1 MITLS
6 IDGLLGKTITPAMGL
21 PESEITALRTPMRR
35 AIEQFLKE
43 RGAGDHAWG
52 LDPYAKKVI
61 TQVKETAAAVKR
73 SRIETVLWL
82 GIGGSGLGPKVLQEA
97 FELPSSVEFVV
108 VDTIDPAAL
117 GVITSVVDWSKTL
130 VVVVSKSGETLE
142 TMSAF
147 FLCWDHLKRARKG
160 AAKDRVI
167 AITDPKEGAL
177 QTFCLEQGIQTLP
190 IQPGVGGRY
199 CIFSPVGLLPIALL
213 GGDVDAFVRGAKSM
227 DTRCQSTVLE
237 ENPAALLA
245 AAQWLLDTK
254 KHYPIRVIMAYG
266 HRLQSLGRWN
276 QQLIAESLGKAET
289 QNPIPMAALGT
300 QDQHSL
306 LQQWLAG
313 PRRCWHL
320 FIREKQHPALSLPEI
335 TDPAFRWLSKRSFG
349 DLLDACAD
357 GTAGALTAQK
367 RPHASLTLEKMDEHN
382 LGELFFLLLTEVVL
396 LGKLYRLN
404 PYGQPAVELGKK
416 RTRQILGIRD

>member
-1 MITLS
+1 MISLS
-6 IDGLLGKTITPAMGL
+6 IDGLLGKTITPAMGIA
-21 PESEITALRTPMRR
+21 ESELTAMRTPVRR
-35 AIEQFLKE
+35 AIEQFLEERKE
-43 RGAGDHAWG
+43 GDHAWG

-61 TQVKETAAAVKR
+61 AQVKETAAAVKR
-73 SRIETVLWL
+73 SRVETVLWL

-97 FELPSSVEFVV
+97 FELPASVEFVV

-117 GVITSVVDWSKTL
+117 KVITDVVDWSKTL

-147 FLCWDHLKRARKG
+147 FLCWDRLKKARK
-160 AAKDRVI
+160 ALAKDRVI

-177 QTFCLEQGIQTLP
+177 KTFCLEQGIETLP

-213 GGDVDAFVRGAKSM
+213 GGDVDAFVRGAKAM

-245 AAQWLLDTK
+245 ASQWLLDTK
-254 KHYPIRVIMAYG
+254 KHYPIRVIMPYG

-320 FIREKQHPALSLPEI
+320 IVREKEHPELRLPEI

-349 DLLDACAD
+349 DLLDACTE

-367 RPHASLTLEKMDEHN
+367 RPHAMLTLDRLDEEN
-382 LGELFFLLLTEVVL
+382 LGALFFLLLTEVVL

-416 RTRQILGIRD
+416 RTRQILGIDQ

>member
-6 IDGLLGKTITPAMGL
+6 IDGVLGKAITPAMGL
-21 PESEITALRTPMRR
+21 PESEITALRTPARR
-35 AIEQFLKE
+35 AVEQFLQE
-43 RGAGDHAWG
+43 RKDGEHSWG
-52 LDPYAKKVI
+52 LDPYAKKVV
-61 TQVKETAAAVKR
+61 TQVKDVAAAVKR

-117 GVITSVVDWSKTL
+117 SVITSVVDWNKTL
-130 VVVVSKSGETLE
+130 VVVASKSGETLE
-142 TMSAF
+142 TMGAF
-147 FLCWDHLKRARKG
+147 FLCWDRLKKARKA
-160 AAKDRVI
+160 AAKERVI

-213 GGDVDAFVRGAKSM
+213 GGDVDAFVRGAKAM

-245 AAQWLLDTK
+245 SIQWLLDTK
-254 KHYPIRVIMAYG
+254 KHYPIRVIMPYG

-320 FIREKQHPALSLPEI
+320 FVREKSHPELRLPTI
-335 TDPAFRWLSKRSFG
+335 TDPAFRWLSERSYG
-349 DLLDACAD
+349 ELLDACAD
-357 GTAGALTAQK
+357 GTASALTSQK
-367 RPHASLTLEKMDEHN
+367 RPHATLEIEKLDEHN

-416 RTRQILGIRD
+416 RTKQILGVRD